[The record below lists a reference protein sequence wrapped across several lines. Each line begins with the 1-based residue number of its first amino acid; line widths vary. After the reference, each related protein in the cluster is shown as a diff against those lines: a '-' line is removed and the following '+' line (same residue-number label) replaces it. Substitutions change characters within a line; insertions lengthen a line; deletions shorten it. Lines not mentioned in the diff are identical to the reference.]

1 MNNLELQEFKNY
13 LKSLNNDDFNE
24 KLNDLHDLLEHER
37 ENFTL
42 KEKIQS
48 ISLVEI
54 FYKESKRRYKEDKKR
69 MVKLKLGVYE

>member
-1 MNNLELQEFKNY
+1 M
-13 LKSLNNDDFNE
+13 NNDDFNE